1 MILETVVVGAYQ
13 ANCYIIAD
21 KDRKEA
27 IIIDPG
33 DEYSKIKKV
42 IDRYGL
48 TPKVI
53 INTHGHIDHIGANS
67 NFNLPVYIHKDDA
80 EFLTD
85 SKKNMSSFL
94 NLSKLSKVEFRIL
107 KDKDK
112 ISIGNL
118 TLEVIHSPGHTPGG
132 ICLKLDNMIFTGDTL
147 FAGGIGRTDLP
158 YSSEDKMVNS
168 LKKLMDYPDNT
179 KILPGHGP
187 SSTIGEE
194 RASNPF
200 L

>member
-112 ISIGNL
+112 ISIDNL

>member
-1 MILETVVVGAYQ
+1 S
-13 ANCYIIAD
+13 
-21 KDRKEA
+21 
-27 IIIDPG
+27 ID
-33 DEYSKIKKV
+33 
-42 IDRYGL
+42 
-48 TPKVI
+48 
-53 INTHGHIDHIGANS
+53 
-67 NFNLPVYIHKDDA
+67 
-80 EFLTD
+80 
-85 SKKNMSSFL
+85 
-94 NLSKLSKVEFRIL
+94 
-107 KDKDK
+107 
-112 ISIGNL
+112 NL